1 MEIAEQIKAGRARLG
16 LTQDELAQKVYVSR
30 QTISSWENNKTYP
43 DVQSLMLLSQTFGIS
58 IDDLVKGDVTRMK
71 ERLEQDVKTLNS
83 YGMGITLTVVAATI
97 AIFATTWQDKHGWSL
112 GQQIPTMLI
121 AVIACI
127 ALAYCVAKTER
138 IKHDHDLQTF
148 REISDF
154 MDGKRPSPTPR
165 CPSPS
170 VAAFRELSSSSSPGQ
185 SVLPS
190 LNCCPR
196 CSSKQDASERIREPR
211 RNTPPD
217 PPNWRSS
224 ARHRQL

>member
-1 MEIAEQIKAGRARLG
+1 MAITDPLGDDGLAKEGYMEIAEQIKAGRARLG

-83 YGMGITLTVVAATI
+83 YGVGITLTVVAATI
-97 AIFATTWQDKHGWSL
+97 AIFATTWQGKHGWSL

-127 ALAYCVAKTER
+127 VLAYCVAKTER

-154 MDGKRPSPTPR
+154 MDGKTPGPDTEVPKPER
-165 CPSPS
+165 RGLSGTIKFLIAGA
-170 VAAFRELSSSSSPGQ
+170 VGFAVFEL
-185 SVLPS
+185 L
-190 LNCCPR
+190 
-196 CSSKQDASERIREPR
+196 
-211 RNTPPD
+211 
-217 PPNWRSS
+217 S
-224 ARHRQL
+224 ALFL

>member
-16 LTQDELAQKVYVSR
+16 LTQDELAQKVFVSR

-43 DVQSLMLLSQTFGIS
+43 DIQSLMLLSQTFGTS
-58 IDDLVKGDVTRMK
+58 IDDLVKGDVARMK
-71 ERLEQDVKTLNS
+71 EQLEQDVKTLNR
-83 YGMGITLTVVAATI
+83 YGTGIALSVVAATI

-127 ALAYCVAKTER
+127 ALDYCVAKTEK

-154 MDGKRPSPTPR
+154 MDGKTPGPDTEVPKPER
-165 CPSPS
+165 RGISGTIKFLIAG
-170 VAAFRELSSSSSPGQ
+170 VVGFAIFEL
-185 SVLPS
+185 L
-190 LNCCPR
+190 
-196 CSSKQDASERIREPR
+196 
-211 RNTPPD
+211 
-217 PPNWRSS
+217 S
-224 ARHRQL
+224 ALFL